1 MTGNLMTGHDG
12 GSYGG
17 ERSGGMAHS
26 ASLRCH
32 LAAQVFADIPELTE
46 DMEARPKQGE
56 AGLAFAQRLLVS
68 PTPEEAITFMA
79 QLFARRVSIWWGH
92 ECLRYL
98 HRLLD
103 PLDQEMMGMCANW
116 VAAPDE
122 ANRLQIAQRVEN
134 CATRSP
140 GVWLAMAASW
150 SGGSMSPPDTPV
162 VPPPRFLTGR
172 GVNAAVLSALARGKR
187 ADRQETLETFI
198 AMAHDLV

>member
-1 MTGNLMTGHDG
+1 MTGKLMTGHDS
-12 GSYGG
+12 GSY
-17 ERSGGMAHS
+17 SGGQTGGTAHS
-26 ASLRCH
+26 ASVRCH
-32 LAAQVFADIPELTE
+32 LAVQLFADIPELAE

-56 AGLAFAQRLLVS
+56 AGLAFAQRLLLS
-68 PTPEEAITFMA
+68 PTPEEAVTFMA

-98 HRLLD
+98 GRLLD
-103 PLDQEMMGMCANW
+103 PLDLEMMTLCANW

-122 ANRLQIAQRVEN
+122 ANRLKVAQSVEN
-134 CATRSP
+134 CPTRSP
-140 GVWLAMAASW
+140 GVWLAMAAGW